1 MQVLEE
7 KNLNKRILY
16 GLNLGGE
23 KNMILQKLKT
33 YGNLVM
39 FSHTIFSLPF
49 AFVSMLIAA
58 EGMPHFSVFFWI
70 AVAFLGARTGANAI
84 NRFIDK
90 DIDAKN
96 PRTANRH
103 MPKGIVKGY
112 EVIILTIVS
121 FLFLALAAYMLN
133 PLCLML
139 LPAAIFLF
147 LLYSYTKRF
156 TWACHIVLGIISG
169 GAPVGAWI
177 AVTGSFAWT
186 PFILGAANALWV
198 SGFDIIYGSQDVDFD
213 RKEGLHSIPA
223 VFGIKNALLISR
235 LFHTAA
241 VVILIYIYFI
251 ANMSWLYLIG
261 LALVVW
267 LLYKEHTMVSPTNL
281 TNVNIASYS
290 INQIVSIVFL
300 IFSLADIFLLR

>member
-1 MQVLEE
+1 MV
-7 KNLNKRILY
+7 
-16 GLNLGGE
+16 
-23 KNMILQKLKT
+23 LQKIKT
-33 YGNLVM
+33 YGSLVM

-49 AFVSMLIAA
+49 AFISMLIA
-58 EGMPHFSVFFWI
+58 ENGMPHLSVFFWI
-70 AVAFLGARTGANAI
+70 AVAFLSARTGANAV
-84 NRFIDK
+84 NRVIDR

-103 MPKGIVKGY
+103 MPRGIVKRY
-112 EVIILTIVS
+112 EVIIITVVS
-121 FLFLALAAYMLN
+121 FILLAIAAYMLN
-133 PLCLML
+133 PLCFML
-139 LPAAIFLF
+139 LPVAIFLF

-198 SGFDIIYGSQDVDFD
+198 AGFDIIYGSQDVDFD
-213 RKEGLHSIPA
+213 RKAGLYSIPS
-223 VFGIKNALLISR
+223 VFGVKASLLISK
-235 LFHTAA
+235 LFHIVA
-241 VVILIYIYFI
+241 VLFLILIFFV

-261 LALVVW
+261 VGFVAW
-267 LLYKEHTMVSPTNL
+267 LLYKEHTLVSPTNL

-290 INQIVSIVFL
+290 INQLVSIVFL
-300 IFSLADIFLLR
+300 VFSTADIFLLR

>member
-1 MQVLEE
+1 MV
-7 KNLNKRILY
+7 
-16 GLNLGGE
+16 
-23 KNMILQKLKT
+23 LQKIKT
-33 YGNLVM
+33 YGELVM

-49 AFVSMLIAA
+49 ALISMLIAA
-58 EGMPHFSVFFWI
+58 DGMPRLSVFFWI
-70 AVAFLGARTGANAI
+70 AVAFLGARTGANAV
-84 NRFIDK
+84 NRLIDK

-103 MPKGIVKGY
+103 MPRGLVKSY
-112 EVIILTIVS
+112 EVVALTAVS
-121 FLFLALAAYMLN
+121 FLLLALAAYMLN

-139 LPAAIFLF
+139 LPVAIFLF

-177 AVTGSFAWT
+177 AVTGKFAWI
-186 PFILGAANALWV
+186 PFVMGAANALWV

-213 RKEGLHSIPA
+213 RREGLYSIPS
-223 VFGIKNALLISR
+223 VFGVEKALLISR
-235 LFHTAA
+235 LFHA
-241 VVILIYIYFI
+241 VALAILVYVYFI

-261 LALVVW
+261 LVIVAW

-290 INQIVSIVFL
+290 INQLVSIVFL
-300 IFSLADIFLLR
+300 VFSIADIFIIG

>member
-1 MQVLEE
+1 MV
-7 KNLNKRILY
+7 
-16 GLNLGGE
+16 
-23 KNMILQKLKT
+23 LQKIKT

-49 AFVSMLIAA
+49 AFISMMIAA
-58 EGMPHFSVFFWI
+58 NGMPHFSVFLWI

-84 NRFIDK
+84 NRLIDK

-96 PRTANRH
+96 PRTAVRH
-103 MPKGIVKGY
+103 MPRGIVKSY
-112 EVIILTIVS
+112 EVIMITVVS
-121 FLFLALAAYMLN
+121 FLLLAIAAYMLN

-139 LPAAIFLF
+139 MPVAISLF

-186 PFILGAANALWV
+186 PFVLGTANALWV

-213 RKEGLHSIPA
+213 RKEGLYSIPS
-223 VFGIKNALLISR
+223 VFGVKNALSISR
-235 LFHTAA
+235 LFHIAA
-241 VVILIYIYFI
+241 LVILVYIYFI

-261 LALVVW
+261 LAVVAW

-290 INQIVSIVFL
+290 INQLVSIVFL
-300 IFSLADIFLLR
+300 IFSVADIFFMR